1 MDPDTTGRSVD
12 PELLE
17 DLAAQLGRLVDR
29 LRSSSDV
36 RLGGRLPSGGTRAD
50 AAHGLAQ
57 ELADATAGLVGD
69 PVRAVPRLGDL
80 AVGDQVAV
88 TGADLL
94 SALDAA
100 SSGQG
105 ELVALRALA
114 SVRAVREVV

>member
-12 PELLE
+12 PELLD

-36 RLGGRLPSGGTRAD
+36 RLGGTVPGGGTRAD
-50 AAHGLAQ
+50 AAHRLAQ
-57 ELADATAGLVGD
+57 ELADAAAGLVGD
-69 PVRAVPRLGDL
+69 PLRPVPRLGDL

-94 SALDAA
+94 DALAVT
-100 SSGQG
+100 SGRS
-105 ELVALRALA
+105 VALGALA
-114 SVRAVREVV
+114 GVRRVRDLF